1 MIAEPGEILAW
12 INRELLDQKIDK
24 HVAMM
29 LAVGDLE
36 TDTLRLV
43 NGGHFPPAI
52 LVNGEGAHFVEQR
65 GRPVGLF
72 DEVSYEAVTLS
83 LGPGDRLVL
92 FSDGVLDAMDDKDL
106 DGKEQRLLEA
116 AVAEDMDTIWE
127 MLALTSQRAELA
139 DGLSI
144 LELGCGYGRILAALA
159 AKAGRG

>member
-52 LVNGEGAHFVEQR
+52 LVRAEEATFVEQR

-72 DEVSYEAVTLS
+72 EAVSYEATTLNFAA
-83 LGPGDRLVL
+83 GDKLVL
-92 FSDGVLDAMDDKDL
+92 FSDGVLDAM
-106 DGKEQRLLEA
+106 
-116 AVAEDMDTIWE
+116 EDMDLDSKEARLLDAAPAEGMDAIWE
-127 MLALTSQRAELA
+127 NLKLTPGASRDDMTCLTLVREN
-139 DGLSI
+139 
-144 LELGCGYGRILAALA
+144 
-159 AKAGRG
+159 